1 MKITFYAKNKDPP
14 VSSNSFAIMDTV
26 WYILLIVCI
35 GPPGARFNPKKIIN
49 YRIILHMQQKVKQ
62 TSRAKKFKTN
72 IKKSYLFSVII
83 LSNLN
88 AARSKNT

>member
-35 GPPGARFNPKKIIN
+35 GPPGARFNPKKNNKLQN
-49 YRIILHMQQKVKQ
+49 YI
-62 TSRAKKFKTN
+62 TYAAKSQTN
-72 IKKSYLFSVII
+72 I
-83 LSNLN
+83 
-88 AARSKNT
+88 